1 METSTLGLSTG
12 RESRGRRP
20 GTKDTMKEK
29 KREGRERSKGERV
42 GLGDN
47 T

>member
-1 METSTLGLSTG
+1 MEKSTLGLSIG
-12 RESRGRRP
+12 RESRGSHP

-29 KREGRERSKGERV
+29 KREGRERGKGERV